1 MDNRPIIG
9 ITMGDPVGIGPE
21 ITLKAL
27 CRPALYDR
35 CRPLVLGD
43 SEVLKAVNESLGTPL
58 KIRPLQAPEQGL
70 FAPGTV
76 DVVSLSEL
84 DTARLRAGHP
94 TVATGRAMVHYVMEA
109 IAYAMNGRIGGLT
122 TGPINKTAMHKAGFD
137 FDGHTEILAK
147 ETRTSDYV
155 MMLAGSRLRV
165 ALVTIHVPLV
175 KVPGRLTTE
184 RIVKTIDVTEKALKE
199 SFGISHP
206 RLAVAGLNPHAGE
219 DGLFGDEERLVIEPA
234 LRQAVEA
241 GLNVS
246 GPHPPDTLFYWALK
260 GSWDAVI
267 AMYHDQGL
275 IPFKV
280 VHFTDGVNTTL
291 GLPVVRTSVDHGT
304 AYDIAGKG
312 TADPGSMTAAIEMAA
327 LQARNR
333 AKSRELNT
341 QGRRAAAPLQR

>member
-21 ITLKAL
+21 VTLKAL
-27 CRPALYDR
+27 CHSALYDR

-43 SEVLKAVNESLGTPL
+43 SGVLNAANESLGTAL
-58 KIRPLQAPEQGL
+58 KIRPLHGPEDGL
-70 FAPGTV
+70 FLPGTV
-76 DVVSLSEL
+76 DVASLSQL
-84 DTARLRAGHP
+84 DTAKLRAGHP
-94 TVATGRAMVHYVMEA
+94 TIATGRAMVHYVLEA
-109 IAYAMNGRIGGLT
+109 VAWAMNGRIAALT
-122 TGPINKTAMHKAGFD
+122 TGPINKTAMHKAGFN

-165 ALVTIHVPLV
+165 ALVTVHVPLV
-175 KVPGRLTTE
+175 KVPARLTTE
-184 RIVKTIDVTEKALKE
+184 RIVKTIEVTDKALKE
-199 SFGISHP
+199 SFGIPDP

-234 LRQAVEA
+234 LRQAVA
-241 GLNVS
+241 SGLNVS

-260 GSWDAVI
+260 ESWDAVV

-291 GLPVVRTSVDHGT
+291 GLPIVRTSVDHGT
-304 AYDIAGKG
+304 AYDIAGEG

-333 AKSRELNT
+333 AKTRGLST
-341 QGRRAAAPLQR
+341 